1 MALKAAMWVHGTI
14 VEAEAPQRQHYNV
27 YRKGWGTEYEAFAGE
42 GMEHWF
48 HFPIA
53 TPVMIDDVRTQLIK
67 IFVFYRTDVNTK
79 ITKVHVYDGPNK
91 VKAFEGLV
99 LSGDHS
105 AGIDSSNSWDI
116 DPPIEIRYG
125 LGISVC
131 AQFGWTVYGEH
142 PKILFTTAGA
152 DFISS

>member
-14 VEAEAPQRQHYNV
+14 VEVEAPQRYFNV
-27 YRKGWGTEYEAFAGE
+27 YRKGWGTEYEALTGE
-42 GMEHWF
+42 EYWF

-53 TPVMIDDVRTQLIK
+53 TPVMLDDVRTQLIK

-79 ITKVHVYDGPNK
+79 ITKVHVYDGPTK

-116 DPPIEIRYG
+116 DPPIGILYG

-131 AQFGWTVYGEH
+131 AQFSWPGYMQY